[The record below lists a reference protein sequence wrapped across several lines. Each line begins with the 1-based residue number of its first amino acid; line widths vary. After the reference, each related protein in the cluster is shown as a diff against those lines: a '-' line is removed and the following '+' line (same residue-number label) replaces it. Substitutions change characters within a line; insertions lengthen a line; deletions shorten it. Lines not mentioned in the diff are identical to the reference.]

1 MVNVFLICLLV
12 LVNSLFAQVDSL
24 DQMLPS
30 PEEQDLVDQLNELS
44 FTIAQ
49 SDPNLAKEMA
59 NEAAEKAL
67 NMGYD

>member
-1 MVNVFLICLLV
+1 M